1 MDPKTTPVKLNVL
14 KVLYKGL
21 KPIKDRLDS
30 MLEDFYKRNITLSQ
44 AELTTVLELNSAAST
59 VELLVL
65 DYFEQAEEHNVDVL
79 YLPNKEFRMLLDLS
93 KTAELAYRTPLANSG
108 LWTH

>member
-1 MDPKTTPVKLNVL
+1 MDPKTTPVKLSVL

-30 MLEDFYKRNITLSQ
+30 ILEDFYRKNITLSPPEIT
-44 AELTTVLELNSAAST
+44 AVLEFSSAAST

-65 DYFEQAEEHNVDVL
+65 DYFEQAEEHNVDTL